1 MKEFIKAQIITCIAT
16 FIFIGLIFFISKFAK
31 QICTA
36 AALGISAGYFLCE
49 IVHAVD
55 NKKTRKK

>member
-16 FIFIGLIFFISKFAK
+16 LIFIGLIFFISKFAK

-36 AALGISAGYFLCE
+36 AALGISVGYVLCE
-49 IVHAVD
+49 TVHAVD
-55 NKKTRKK
+55 YIITRKK